1 MSFDFLRYKSIV
13 FDCDGVILDSNR
25 VKTDAFYN
33 ATLPYGEK
41 AAAAMVDYHVRNG
54 GISRYR
60 KFAYFLEHLA
70 PAGVPGP
77 DLQALLAA
85 YATEVK
91 TGLLAC
97 EVADGLEAFRE
108 HTSGTCWMVAS
119 GGDQVEL
126 RELFEARG
134 LIDWFDGGI
143 FGSPDTKEE
152 IIRRELESGNI
163 RMPALFI
170 GDSRYDHQVAQQHAL
185 DFVFLSRWSEFEH
198 WEAYFAPYEITI
210 KSTLKDLFM
219 REEGGN

>member
-1 MSFDFLRYKSIV
+1 MNLSAYRSIV

-33 ATLPYGEK
+33 TTLPYGEK

-97 EVADGLEAFRE
+97 EVTEGLEAFRE
-108 HTSGTCWMVAS
+108 HTGGTRWMVAS
-119 GGDQVEL
+119 GGDQAEL

-134 LIDWFDGGI
+134 LIGWFDGGI
-143 FGSPDTKEE
+143 FGSPDAKEE
-152 IIRRELESGNI
+152 IVRRELANGNI

-170 GDSRYDHQVAQQHAL
+170 GDSQYDHQVAQENGL
-185 DFVFLSRWSEFEH
+185 DFVFLSRWSEFQR
-198 WEAYFAPYEITI
+198 WEDYFAAHDITI
-210 KSTLKDLFM
+210 KSTMKDLFTQ
-219 REEGGN
+219 EEGGN

>member
-1 MSFDFLRYKSIV
+1 MNLSAYRSIV

-60 KFAYFLEHLA
+60 KFAYFLEQLA

-77 DLQALLAA
+77 DLQALLAV
-85 YATEVK
+85 YAGEVK
-91 TGLLAC
+91 AGLLAC
-97 EVADGLEAFRE
+97 EVAEGLEAFRE
-108 HTSGTCWMVAS
+108 HTSGIRWMVAS
-119 GGDQVEL
+119 GGDQAEL

-134 LIDWFDGGI
+134 LLDWFDGGI

-152 IIRRELESGNI
+152 IVKRELENGNI
-163 RMPALFI
+163 RTPALFI
-170 GDSRYDHQVAQQHAL
+170 GDSRYDHQVAHENGL
-185 DFVFLSRWSEFEH
+185 DFVFLSRWSEFER
-198 WEAYFAPYEITI
+198 WEDYFAAHDITI
-210 KSTLKDLFM
+210 KSTMKDLFTQ
-219 REEGGN
+219 EEGSN

>member
-1 MSFDFLRYKSIV
+1 MNLSAYRSIV

-41 AAAAMVDYHVRNG
+41 AAAAMADYHVRNG
-54 GISRYR
+54 GVSRYR

-97 EVADGLEAFRE
+97 EVAEGLEAFRK
-108 HTSGTCWMVAS
+108 HTDGTRWMVAS
-119 GGDQVEL
+119 GGDQAEL
-126 RELFEARG
+126 QELFKARG
-134 LIDWFDGGI
+134 LMDWFDGGI
-143 FGSPDTKEE
+143 FGSPDTKEQ
-152 IIRRELESGNI
+152 ILARELASGNI
-163 RMPALFI
+163 RQPALFL
-170 GDSRYDHQVAQQHAL
+170 GDSKYDFQAATQAGL
-185 DFVFLSRWSEFEH
+185 DFLFLYGWSEVVDWQAWVME
-198 WEAYFAPYEITI
+198 EEITALE
-210 KSTLKDLFM
+210 SLGVLV
-219 REEGGN
+219 E

>member
-1 MSFDFLRYKSIV
+1 MNLSAYRSIV

-60 KFAYFLEHLA
+60 KFAYFLGHLA

-97 EVADGLEAFRE
+97 EVAEGLEAFRE
-108 HTSGTCWMVAS
+108 HTGGTRWMVAS
-119 GGDQVEL
+119 GGDQAEL
-126 RELFEARG
+126 RQLFEARG
-134 LIDWFDGGI
+134 LMGWFDGGI
-143 FGSPDTKEE
+143 FGSPDAKEE
-152 IIRRELESGNI
+152 IVRRELANGNI

-170 GDSRYDHQVAQQHAL
+170 GDSRYDHQVAQANGL
-185 DFVFLSRWSEFEH
+185 DFVFLSRWSEFER
-198 WEAYFAPYEITI
+198 WEDYFAAHDITI
-210 KSTLKDLFM
+210 KSTMKDLFTQ
-219 REEGGN
+219 EEGCN

>member
-1 MSFDFLRYKSIV
+1 MNLSAYQSIV

-33 ATLPYGEK
+33 ATLSYGEK
-41 AAAAMVDYHVRNG
+41 AAAAMVDYHVRHG

-60 KFAYFLEHLA
+60 KFAYFLEQLA
-70 PAGVPGP
+70 PAGMPGP

-97 EVADGLEAFRE
+97 EVAEGLEAFRE
-108 HTSGTCWMVAS
+108 QTSGTRWMVAS
-119 GGDQVEL
+119 GGDQAEL

-134 LIDWFDGGI
+134 LLDWFDGGI

-152 IIRRELESGNI
+152 IVKRELENGNI

-170 GDSRYDHQVAQQHAL
+170 GDSRYDHQVAHENGL
-185 DFVFLSRWSEFEH
+185 DFVFLSRWSEFER
-198 WEAYFAPYEITI
+198 WEEYFAAHDITI
-210 KSTLKDLFM
+210 KSMMKDLFTQ
-219 REEGGN
+219 EEGSN

>member
-1 MSFDFLRYKSIV
+1 MNCLRKYGTII

-33 ATLPYGEK
+33 ATLPYGDK

-54 GISRYR
+54 GVSRYR

-70 PAGVPGP
+70 PAGVLGP

-85 YATEVK
+85 YAAEVK

-97 EVADGLEAFRE
+97 EVAEGLEAFRE
-108 HTSGTCWMVAS
+108 YTGGTRWMVAS
-119 GGDQVEL
+119 GGDQAEL
-126 RELFEARG
+126 RELFQARG
-134 LIDWFDGGI
+134 LTDWFDGEI

-152 IIRRELESGNI
+152 IVRRELENGNI

-170 GDSRYDHQVAQQHAL
+170 GDSRYDHQVAQQHGL

-198 WEAYFAPYEITI
+198 WKAYFAPYQITI
-210 KSTLKDLFM
+210 KSSMKDLFI
-219 REEGGN
+219 REEGSN

>member
-1 MSFDFLRYKSIV
+1 MNLSAYRSIV

-41 AAAAMVDYHVRNG
+41 AAEAMVDYHVRNG

-97 EVADGLEAFRE
+97 EVAGGLEAFRK
-108 HTSGTCWMVAS
+108 HTGGTRWMVAS
-119 GGDQVEL
+119 GGDQAEL

-134 LIDWFDGGI
+134 LLDWFDGGI

-152 IIRRELESGNI
+152 IVKRELENGNV

-170 GDSRYDHQVAQQHAL
+170 GDSRYDHQVAHENGL
-185 DFVFLSRWSEFEH
+185 DFVFLSRWSEFAG
-198 WEAYFAPYEITI
+198 WKDYFAAHDTTI
-210 KSTLKDLFM
+210 KSTMKDLFAQ
-219 REEGGN
+219 EEGSN